1 LLDLQNDD
9 QHYAAT
15 MMAKTHF
22 VLTAASS
29 LALAFAV
36 LVIALLT
43 HQISAEVQTNLCKRA
58 TYLGRSPETVLEY
71 SSANK

>member
-9 QHYAAT
+9 QHYAAM

-22 VLTAASS
+22 ASMAASS

-43 HQISAEVQTNLCKRA
+43 HQISAEVQTNLCKHA
-58 TYLGRSPETVLEY
+58 TYLGRSLETELEY